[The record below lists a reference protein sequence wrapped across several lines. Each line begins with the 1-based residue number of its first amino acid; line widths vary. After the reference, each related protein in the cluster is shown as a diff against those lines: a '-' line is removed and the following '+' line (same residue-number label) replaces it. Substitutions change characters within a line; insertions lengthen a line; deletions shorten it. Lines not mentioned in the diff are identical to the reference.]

1 MNKQHTKLATLVEDL
16 EVQKD
21 FLAEE
26 NASFANYLGDCGY
39 TKADIDLIAQG
50 WHGSIEQRLVENERQ
65 EIRIKDLEASLK
77 KWLKTHANMKLKLA
91 MRIQGLEKSLKD
103 REKRLNS
110 IMGLANDCNYED

>member
-65 EIRIKDLEASLK
+65 EIRIKYLE
-77 KWLKTHANMKLKLA
+77 
-91 MRIQGLEKSLKD
+91 ESLKD